1 MMNAKHLYFLWANM
15 KIEVIRSE
23 LQEIQPLRSLFLQEN
38 NFQIRYNACHERNW
52 SDSYLLTIDGA
63 KIGYA
68 SVKGKDK
75 LTDRDAV
82 FEFYV
87 LPPFREFRYQI
98 FRELVTAS
106 SARFIECQ
114 SNELILSS
122 LLYETS
128 YNLQTDVVL
137 FKDNLLTD
145 FKMPSVIFRSCRKG
159 DSIFEHTFEP
169 VGDYV
174 LVKYEEIIASGGFM
188 LHYNMPF
195 ADLYMEVKENYRGMG
210 FGSFLIQ
217 ELKRECYLSGRVPAA
232 RCNIQNSASKASM
245 LKAGLTVCG
254 YMLTGEIKK

>member
-1 MMNAKHLYFLWANM
+1 M
-15 KIEVIRSE
+15 KIEVVRCE
-23 LQEIQPLRSLFLQEN
+23 LQEIQSFRSLFLQEN

-52 SDSYLLTIDGA
+52 SDSYLLAIDGI
-63 KIGYA
+63 KIGYG
-68 SVKGKDK
+68 SVKGKEK

-87 LPPFREFRYQI
+87 VPPFRKCAYQI
-98 FRELVTAS
+98 FQVLVEAS

-128 YNLQTDVVL
+128 YNIQSHVIL
-137 FKDNLLTD
+137 FKDHLLTN
-145 FKMPSVIFRSCRKG
+145 FKMPSVIFRSRREG

-174 LVKYEEIIASGGFM
+174 LVKEEEIIASGGFM
-188 LHYNMPF
+188 LHYNIPF
-195 ADLYMEVKENYRGMG
+195 ADLYMEVKENYRGLR

-217 ELKRECYLSGRVPAA
+217 ELKRECYLSGRALAA
-232 RCNIQNSASKASM
+232 RCNIQNSASKASL
-245 LKAGLTVCG
+245 LKAGLAVCG